1 LLTALAEKIGFSQH
15 SAGARPQAHGG
26 HRQSKPALFL
36 GIFQNDRML
45 IRYAK
50 ILKKATKTSLNTGLK
65 ALRVC
70 DYAFYFLL

>member
-1 LLTALAEKIGFSQH
+1 MGYNQR

-26 HRQSKPALFL
+26 YRQSKPALFP

-65 ALRVC
+65 ALRVWG
-70 DYAFYFLL
+70 YAFYFLL